1 MANYNAIL
9 SVDFTNVSATEP
21 VTINDAK
28 LYCKIDDLITF
39 DDPLISQLII
49 AAREVIEAYTNE
61 ALTTRT
67 VTAIMCNLCGNV
79 YLPYSPVT
87 SAVILSNASGEVLGG
102 KNAYIKTPITDYITA
117 TYTAG
122 YTASTLPK
130 KYIEAIKM
138 QVAYMY
144 ENRGDLQVAPTV
156 KTILSNA
163 RKLF

>member
-9 SVDFTNVSATEP
+9 SVDFTNVSGAEP
-21 VTINDAK
+21 VSLNDAK
-28 LYCKIDDLITF
+28 LYCKVDDLINY
-39 DDPLISQLII
+39 DDNLIIQLIT

-67 VTAIMCNLCGNV
+67 VTAIMCNSCGNV

-87 SAVILSNASGEVLGG
+87 SSVTLSDSSGEVLGG
-102 KNAYIKTPITDYITA
+102 KNGYIKTPITDYITA

-122 YTASTLPK
+122 YTSATLPK
-130 KYIEAIKM
+130 KYAEAIKM
-138 QVAYMY
+138 QIAYMY

-156 KTILSNA
+156 KSILSNA